1 MTDDVNQSPSSP
13 PEGSLHGDS
22 SVHREDSEMD
32 VSPLTKEVNVMT
44 QDDLDKLKE
53 KYSFPPRVQTRIPG
67 KGETILSTRPSEVD
81 FYEATFPTGLRFPIH
96 PIIRRIVNHY
106 KICPAQ
112 LSPNAWQCIVCIWV
126 IWRYYK
132 RRMSCDEFRCL
143 YSLSPLPNS
152 GWFYFKARP
161 GRNLIKGSPSNVK
174 GWKRRLLRHF

>member
-96 PIIRRIVNHY
+96 PIIRRILNHY
-106 KICPAQ
+106 KNMSRPT
-112 LSPNAWQCIVCIWV
+112 LSQC
-126 IWRYYK
+126 
-132 RRMSCDEFRCL
+132 M
-143 YSLSPLPNS
+143 
-152 GWFYFKARP
+152 AMH
-161 GRNLIKGSPSNVK
+161 
-174 GWKRRLLRHF
+174 RLRVGDMEILQAPHVL